1 VVIDDNGQVPLAFA
15 VADLVD
21 PDPTQ
26 PVEQIDLADSLG
38 RDPLEDRAD
47 RPPRDAH
54 QLSDRGL

>member
-1 VVIDDNGQVPLAFA
+1 

-47 RPPRDAH
+47 RPPRNAH